1 MAQKTIYLPESA
13 VATWDAAKE
22 KLGESMG
29 SIVNDCLERKLAEA
43 LAIKEMDANGFD
55 RIVIDVL
62 DDADRDRVRQKSF
75 KGYWLFE
82 GLQPLNDGDGGSW
95 DGGTEFSVARTAK
108 GSLAVY
114 IRNDRN
120 DGGDLHVFETFEEF
134 RDHEPGGYSFAPQN
148 IISAVAAELAVEHIE
163 DLDI

>member
-13 VATWDAAKE
+13 VATWDDAKE

-82 GLQPLNDGDGGSW
+82 GLQPLNDGDGVFWAGSM
-95 DGGTEFSVARTAK
+95 TFSVARTAK

-114 IRNDRN
+114 IRDDKN
-120 DGGDLHVFETFEEF
+120 DGGDLDVFETFEEF
-134 RDHEPGGYSFAPQN
+134 RDHQSDNIPFAPQN

-163 DLDI
+163 DIDI